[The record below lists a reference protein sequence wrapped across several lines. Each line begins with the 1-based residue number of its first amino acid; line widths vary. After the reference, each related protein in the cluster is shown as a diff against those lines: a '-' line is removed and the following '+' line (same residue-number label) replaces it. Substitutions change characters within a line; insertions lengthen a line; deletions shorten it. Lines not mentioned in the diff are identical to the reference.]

1 MGSGEFWI
9 VAGPNGAGK
18 STIVSRID
26 IRRELGQLKILNPD
40 VLAQKLLRE
49 SPGTAEDKANLDAV
63 VQMEAEVARC
73 IESGESVL
81 IETVLSTRKYEK
93 HILRARELGRYV
105 GLIYVAL
112 ASAEQAIQRVQHR
125 RAMGGHDV
133 PEEKIR
139 SGWRRSLDNLAHF
152 TPLVDRLL
160 VYSNASDKGDATLI
174 AQKRKGAV
182 EVHDADALPEI
193 TQRLRALQSSI

>member
-112 ASAEQAIQRVQHR
+112 ASAEQAINGSNTAGPWVGTTCR
-125 RAMGGHDV
+125 RRRFAAGGGAPSTIWRISRLSWTGCSSTAM
-133 PEEKIR
+133 PRIR
-139 SGWRRSLDNLAHF
+139 ATRR
-152 TPLVDRLL
+152 
-160 VYSNASDKGDATLI
+160 
-174 AQKRKGAV
+174 
-182 EVHDADALPEI
+182 
-193 TQRLRALQSSI
+193 

>member
-18 STIVSRID
+18 STIVSRVD

-49 SPGTAEDKANLDAV
+49 SPGTAEDQANLDAV

-81 IETVLSTRKYEK
+81 IETVLSTSKYEK

-112 ASAEQAIQRVQHR
+112 ESAEQAIQRVQHR
-125 RAMGGHDV
+125 KAMGGHGV

-139 SGWRRSLDNLAHF
+139 IRWRRSLDNLAHF

-160 VYSNASDKGDATLI
+160 VYSNASDEGDATLI
-174 AQKRKGAV
+174 AQKRKGVV
-182 EVHDADALPEI
+182 EVHDPDALPEI
-193 TQRLRALQSSI
+193 TQRLRGLQSSA